1 MKSEPSSTTLQ
12 KRAPFVHEDDEDDN
26 EDDAPVPGREP
37 VADSLQPRPTTGDSK
52 VAGDARASESH
63 PVLQEVSPNLS
74 PSKASQSQQN
84 DNTANHTK
92 PNLASKVQPT
102 PGSPDSRQGS
112 PHKETGPLTTR
123 PSEDLT
129 ASIAS
134 LLQKQK
140 AARSDTH
147 GLEIPQR
154 RKDRP
159 LGRSASGIGTRS
171 ASASMQSEHMGSPS
185 LHPDVSES
193 LADGFGLSRETPPLP
208 PGTQLGYETA
218 DAEQHRQ
225 LMEKRMKV
233 KLQDEHHGQRL
244 ASVGM
249 VKDAVDDSAVGNRV
263 QRRHRTR

>member
-1 MKSEPSSTTLQ
+1 
-12 KRAPFVHEDDEDDN
+12 
-26 EDDAPVPGREP
+26 
-37 VADSLQPRPTTGDSK
+37 
-52 VAGDARASESH
+52 
-63 PVLQEVSPNLS
+63 QEVSPNLS
-74 PSKASQSQQN
+74 PNKASQNQQ
-84 DNTANHTK
+84 DASTANHTK
-92 PNLASKVQPT
+92 PNLASKLQPT
-102 PGSPDSRQGS
+102 PSSSNSRQGS
-112 PHKETGPLTTR
+112 PNKETVPLTTR

-140 AARSDTH
+140 AARSDLH
-147 GLEIPQR
+147 NSEIPQR

-171 ASASMQSEHMGSPS
+171 ASASMPSEHTGSPS

-193 LADGFGLSRETPPLP
+193 LADGFGLSRDTPPLPP

-249 VKDAVDDSAVGNRV
+249 VKDAIDDSAVGNRV